1 MKHRHSR
8 ILATQVGNLARPPE
22 VVQGLSRKPDCAPF
36 SDDQLAVIRRHVAEA
51 VQMRAVCT
59 GAIAYPG
66 DEAHNRSCIHS
77 CVCSSGASIS

>member
-51 VQMRAVCT
+51 VQMRAECGIDGMHGRDRVSRRG
-59 GAIAYPG
+59 GA
-66 DEAHNRSCIHS
+66 
-77 CVCSSGASIS
+77 